1 MPEGAPTGAPG
12 SRSTFLFSTAGEC
25 MNLIQ
30 YFRDSRGELSRV
42 SWPTRQQV
50 FEGTQAVLIF
60 VVALTLIVWML
71 DVLFSTVIR
80 LVLP

>member
-1 MPEGAPTGAPG
+1 
-12 SRSTFLFSTAGEC
+12 

-30 YFRDSRGELSRV
+30 YFRDSRAELSRV

-50 FEGTQAVLIF
+50 LEGTQAVLIF
-60 VVALTLIVWML
+60 VVALSLIVYVL
-71 DVLFSTVIR
+71 DLLFSNVIQ

>member
-1 MPEGAPTGAPG
+1 
-12 SRSTFLFSTAGEC
+12 

-30 YFRDSRGELSRV
+30 YFRDSRAELARV

-60 VVALTLIVWML
+60 VVALSIIVYVL
-71 DVLFSTVIR
+71 DLVFSTLIR